1 VRTVRAGLALLL
13 LLVLTPPAH
22 AATGTYI
29 RLAHLAPGTGGQDI
43 TIIPSTGT
51 AVRTT
56 GVDYGDLLDYR
67 RVEPGSYTVEW
78 RPLGSD
84 PGGKATVSV
93 TLTAGQGKAYTV
105 AGLGNTDRLA
115 LKVLDDDVTLPGG
128 GKARI
133 RVINAAPRA
142 TSVDLIRDGSAVVK
156 QAVYAEPTL
165 YAATDPATTTL
176 QVVPRG
182 ADPVS
187 LTATIEP
194 GGVYTVLVLELD
206 GKVTATIRADA
217 KASEVV
223 PGGGL
228 ETGWGGMADGKA
240 STEWPVVP
248 FAAVLLCVAVVWS
261 RRDRAVR

>member
-1 VRTVRAGLALLL
+1 MRAVRACAVLLL

-29 RLAHLAPGTGGQDI
+29 RLAHLSPGTGSQDI
-43 TIIPSTGT
+43 TLIPAAGT

-67 RVEPGSYTVEW
+67 RVEPGPYTVEW

-84 PGGKATVSV
+84 PGGKATASTTVN
-93 TLTAGQGKAYTV
+93 AAQGKAYTV
-105 AGLGNTDRLA
+105 AGLGNADRLA
-115 LKVLDDDVTLPGG
+115 LKVLDDDITLPGSG
-128 GKARI
+128 QARI
-133 RVINAAPRA
+133 RMVNAAPRA
-142 TSVDLIRDGSAVVK
+142 ASADLVREGTAILR

-165 YAATDPATTTL
+165 YTSIAPETATL

-182 ADPVS
+182 AEPAS

-194 GGVYTVLVLELD
+194 GGVYTVVVLELD

-223 PGGGL
+223 PGGGQ
-228 ETGWGGMADGKA
+228 ETGWGGMADGEG

-248 FAAVLLCVAVVWS
+248 FAAVLVCAAVLWA
-261 RRDRAVR
+261 RRDRVAP

>member
-1 VRTVRAGLALLL
+1 MRSVRAGLALLL

-22 AATGTYI
+22 AATGTYV
-29 RLAHLAPGTGGQDI
+29 RLAHLAPGTGSQDI
-43 TIIPSTGT
+43 TLIPSSGT

-67 RVEPGSYTVEW
+67 RVEPGNFTVEW
-78 RPLGSD
+78 RPLGAD
-84 PGGKATVSV
+84 PGGKATLSTTFAV
-93 TLTAGQGKAYTV
+93 GQGRAYTV
-105 AGLGNTDRLA
+105 VGLGNTDRVA
-115 LKVLDDDVTLPGG
+115 LKVLDDDITLPGG

-133 RVINAAPRA
+133 RVVNAAPR
-142 TSVDLIRDGSAVVK
+142 TPSVDLIRDGTAVVK

-165 YAATDPATTTL
+165 YAAVDPATVTL

-187 LTATIEP
+187 LSATIEP
-194 GGVYTVLVLELD
+194 GGVYTVVVLELD

-223 PGGGL
+223 PGGGQ
-228 ETGWGGMADGKA
+228 ETGWGGMADGKS

-248 FAAVLLCVAVVWS
+248 FAALLLCVAVVWS
-261 RRDRAVR
+261 RRDRLAP

>member
-1 VRTVRAGLALLL
+1 VRAVRAGVVLLL
-13 LLVLTPPAH
+13 LLVLTPYAN

-29 RLAHLAPGTGGQDI
+29 RLAHLAPGTGSQDI
-43 TIIPSTGT
+43 TIIPAAGT

-67 RVEPGSYTVEW
+67 RVEPGPYTVEW
-78 RPLGSD
+78 RPLGAD
-84 PGGKATVSV
+84 PGSKAIAST
-93 TLTAGQGKAYTV
+93 TLTAAQGKAYTV

-115 LKVLDDDVTLPGG
+115 LKVLDDDITLPGSG
-128 GKARI
+128 QARI
-133 RVINAAPRA
+133 RVVNAAPRA
-142 TSVDLIRDGSAVVK
+142 TSADLVRDGTAVVK

-165 YAATDPATTTL
+165 YASIAPDTLIL

-182 ADPVS
+182 TDPVS
-187 LTATIEP
+187 LSATIEP

-223 PGGGL
+223 PGGGQ
-228 ETGWGGMADGKA
+228 ETGWGGMADGEG

-248 FAAVLLCVAVVWS
+248 FAAVLLCAAIVWS
-261 RRDRAVR
+261 RRDRVVP

>member
-1 VRTVRAGLALLL
+1 MRAVRAGVVLLL

-29 RLAHLAPGTGGQDI
+29 RLAHLAPGTDSQDI
-43 TIIPSTGT
+43 TIVPAAGT

-67 RVEPGSYTVEW
+67 RVEPGSYTIEW

-84 PGGKATVSV
+84 PGAKAAVSTTVN
-93 TLTAGQGKAYTV
+93 AGQGKAYTV

-115 LKVLDDDVTLPGG
+115 LKVLDDDISLPGSG
-128 GKARI
+128 QARI
-133 RVINAAPRA
+133 RVVNAAPRA
-142 TSVDLIRDGSAVVK
+142 TSADLVREGTAVVK

-165 YAATDPATTTL
+165 YASIAPETVVL

-187 LTATIEP
+187 LTATIVP
-194 GGVYTVLVLELD
+194 GGVYTVVVLELD

-223 PGGGL
+223 PGGGQ
-228 ETGWGGMADGKA
+228 ETGWGGMADGEG

-248 FAAVLLCVAVVWS
+248 FAAVLVCAAVLWS
-261 RRDRAVR
+261 RRDRVAP

>member
-1 VRTVRAGLALLL
+1 VRVVRGFAVLLL
-13 LLVLTPPAH
+13 LLVVTPSAH

-29 RLAHLAPGTGGQDI
+29 RLAHLAPGTGSQDI
-43 TIIPSTGT
+43 TLIPTAGT

-67 RVEPGSYTVEW
+67 RVEPGTYTVEW

-84 PGGKATVSV
+84 PGAKAIASTTVN
-93 TLTAGQGKAYTV
+93 AGQGRAYTV
-105 AGLGNTDRLA
+105 AGLGNADRLA
-115 LKVLDDDVTLPGG
+115 LKVLDDDITLPGSG
-128 GKARI
+128 QARI

-142 TSVDLIRDGSAVVK
+142 TSADLVRDGTAVVK

-165 YAATDPATTTL
+165 YASIAPATTTL

-194 GGVYTVLVLELD
+194 GGVYTVVVLELD

-223 PGGGL
+223 PGGGQ

-248 FAAVLLCVAVVWS
+248 FAALLLCVAVVWS
-261 RRDRAVR
+261 RRNRVSS